1 MNILLGKQIGWL
13 WRLTANYRLLLSLYV
28 LLEVA
33 GVAGLLYSVYWSKQ
47 AIDIAT
53 HSVSGNLQLILG
65 YIVITLFLVMLFNL
79 LALWVNEYVKIRLT
93 IRLQNSLVYSQMMLA
108 WPVIKR
114 WHTGDLLVRMNTDS
128 AEVVHML
135 TSSFPS
141 FCVTGVKLLSALGFL
156 WLMDSMLAI
165 MVLVVSPLFLL
176 SKLYYR
182 KLRKI
187 TDEVKKAESNAGVI
201 AQENLKNRLLLRA
214 LLFSQDR
221 WNQLVGSQQNIF
233 KLKIKQ
239 LKLSLLSQGIMKF
252 SFNGGYLLAFGW
264 GVFRLNA
271 GEISYGTMTAFLQL
285 VGKVQM
291 PVVSLV
297 SFLPA
302 VIRCR
307 TSVERLMELYDNE
320 NEEKGD
326 VLILSNTLSVLLE
339 SVSFAYSENTILKSI
354 STEFKAGEPTA
365 VVGAT
370 GKGKTTLI
378 RLMLGLMKPSG
389 GRLWIKASN
398 GLHEISAQTRANFVY
413 VPQGNSLFG
422 GTIREN
428 LLLADSSATEE
439 QLQTVLK
446 TACAEF
452 VYALPAGIDTEVGEA
467 GLALS
472 EGQAQRLAIAR
483 ALLRKGD
490 VWVFDEITSALDE
503 LTARKLMDNLLREGC
518 NKILVFVTHD
528 LVLMRLCSHVLRLE

>member
-1 MNILLGKQIGWL
+1 MNILLGKQIRWL

-65 YIVITLFLVMLFNL
+65 YIVIILFGVMLFNL
-79 LALWVNEYVKIRLT
+79 LALWVNEYVKVRLI

-108 WPVIKR
+108 WPAIKR

-135 TSSFPS
+135 TFSFPS

-156 WLMDSMLAI
+156 WLMDSMLATL
-165 MVLVVSPLFLL
+165 VLIVSPLFLL

-187 TDEVKKAESNAGVI
+187 TDEVKKAESNTGVI

-221 WNQLVGSQQNIF
+221 WNHLAESQQNIL

-264 GVFRLNA
+264 GVFRLYA

-339 SVSFAYSENTILKSI
+339 SVSFAYSEKTILRSV
-354 STEFKAGEPTA
+354 SAEFKVGEPTA

-389 GRLWIKASN
+389 GGLWIKDSN
-398 GLHEISAQTRANFVY
+398 SLYEISAQTRANFVY

-452 VYALPAGIDTEVGEA
+452 VYALPAGMDTEVGEA

-503 LTARKLMDNLLREGC
+503 LTARKLMDNLLRVGC

-528 LVLMRLCSHVLRLE
+528 SVLMRLCSHVLRLE

>member
-1 MNILLGKQIGWL
+1 MNILVRKQIAWL

-53 HSVSGNLQLILG
+53 HTVSGNLQLILG
-65 YIVITLFLVMLFNL
+65 YIVITLCLVMLFNL
-79 LALWVNEYVKIRLT
+79 LALWVNEYVKVKLI

-108 WPVIKR
+108 WPAIKR

-128 AEVVHML
+128 AEVVYML
-135 TSSFPS
+135 TYYFPT
-141 FCVTGVKLLSALGFL
+141 FCVTGVKLLSSLGFL
-156 WLMDSMLAI
+156 WLMDSMLATMI
-165 MVLVVSPLFLL
+165 LVVSPLVLL
-176 SKLYYR
+176 SKFYYH

-187 TDEVKKAESNAGVI
+187 TGKVKKAESEMGVI
-201 AQENLKNRLLLRA
+201 AQENLKNRLMLRA

-221 WNQLVGSQQNIF
+221 WNHLVGSQKNILN
-233 KLKIKQ
+233 LKIKQ

-264 GVFRLNA
+264 GVFRLYA

-302 VIRCR
+302 IIRCR
-307 TSVERLMELYDNE
+307 TSVERLMELYE
-320 NEEKGD
+320 NEHEENCE
-326 VLILSNTLSVLLE
+326 VVILSKPLSVLLAN
-339 SVSFAYSENTILKSI
+339 VSFAYSEKTILASV
-354 STEFKAGEPTA
+354 SAEFKVGEPTA
-365 VVGAT
+365 VVGVT

-389 GRLWIKASN
+389 GGLWIKDSSA
-398 GLHEISAQTRANFVY
+398 LHEISAQTRGNFVY

-428 LLLADSSATEE
+428 LLLADPLATEKE
-439 QLQTVLK
+439 LEAVLK

-452 VYALPAGIDTEVGEA
+452 VYALPAGMDTEIGEA

-472 EGQAQRLAIAR
+472 EGQVQRLAIAR
-483 ALLRKGD
+483 ALLRKGN
-490 VWVFDEITSALDE
+490 VWVFDEITSALDGV
-503 LTARKLMDNLLREGC
+503 TARQLMANLMQAGC

-528 LVLMRLCSHVLRLE
+528 PVLMRLCSHVFRLE

>member
-1 MNILLGKQIGWL
+1 MSVLIRKQMAWL
-13 WRLTANYRLLLSLYV
+13 WRLTVNYRLLLSLYV

-53 HSVSGNLQLILG
+53 HAVWGNLQWVLG
-65 YIVITLFLVMLFNL
+65 YIVAMLCLVMLFNL
-79 LALWVNEYVKIRLT
+79 LALWINEYIKVKLT

-108 WPVIKR
+108 WPAIKK

-128 AEVVHML
+128 VEVVQML
-135 TSSFPS
+135 TYSFPS
-141 FCVTGVKLLSALGFL
+141 FCVTGVKLLSAFSFL

-165 MVLVVSPLFLL
+165 MILVVSPLFLL
-176 SKLYYR
+176 SKLYYS
-182 KLRKI
+182 KLREI
-187 TDEVKKAESNAGVI
+187 TGKVKTAESNMGVI

-214 LLFSQDR
+214 LLFSKDR
-221 WNQLVGSQQNIF
+221 WNHLVGSQQNILN
-233 KLKIKQ
+233 LKIKQ

-252 SFNGGYLLAFGW
+252 SFNGGYMLAFGW
-264 GVFRLNA
+264 GVFRLYA

-307 TSVERLMELYDNE
+307 SSVERLMELYDNE
-320 NEEKGD
+320 NEENIES
-326 VLILSNTLSVLLE
+326 VLLLKPLSVLLE
-339 SVSFAYSENTILKSI
+339 SVSFAYTEKSILKSV
-354 STEFKAGEPTA
+354 STEFKVGEPTA
-365 VVGAT
+365 VIGVT

-378 RLMLGLMKPSG
+378 RLMLGLMKPSEG
-389 GRLWIKASN
+389 KLWIKDSSS
-398 GLHEISAQTRANFVY
+398 LYEISAKTRGNFVY

-428 LLLADSSATEE
+428 LFLANPSATED
-439 QLQTVLK
+439 QLKEALQI
-446 TACAEF
+446 ACADF
-452 VYALPAGIDTEVGEA
+452 VYGLPNGMETEIGEQ

-483 ALLRKGD
+483 ALLRAGS
-490 VWVFDEITSALDE
+490 VWVFDEITSALDD
-503 LTARKLMDNLLREGC
+503 LTARQLVSNLLRTGRD
-518 NKILVFVTHD
+518 KIQVFVTHD
-528 LVLMRLCSHVLRLE
+528 SVLMKSCSHIFRLE